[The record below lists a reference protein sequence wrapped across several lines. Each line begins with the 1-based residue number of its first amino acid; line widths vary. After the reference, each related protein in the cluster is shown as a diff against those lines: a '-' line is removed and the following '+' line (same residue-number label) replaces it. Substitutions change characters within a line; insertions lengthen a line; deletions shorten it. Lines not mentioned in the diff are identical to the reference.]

1 MITNCFRKSHLPNPF
16 NFLLFSINYLA
27 IIPQWATT
35 NPETKRAI
43 LTYNT
48 RVSSNTT
55 FDTIDIPESVSDNDL
70 VKLCL
75 EKQDYF
81 KYIILRYENKF
92 QQYIFRKTKVSKE
105 DSEDLLQDIFIKI
118 YLNLRDFDTS
128 LKFSSWGYRIA
139 HNEIISWYRKKK
151 IRPQINFED
160 YEEDNFINLFR
171 EETDIEKQWEN
182 SAIKNHI
189 KEAIEKLDEKYKD
202 VIVLRFLEEKDY
214 TEIGD
219 ILQIPTGTVSTLI
232 SRGKKELQK
241 HLQKYI

>member
-1 MITNCFRKSHLPNPF
+1 M
-16 NFLLFSINYLA
+16 
-27 IIPQWATT
+27 
-35 NPETKRAI
+35 
-43 LTYNT
+43 
-48 RVSSNTT
+48 SSNTPNEI
-55 FDTIDIPESVSDNDL
+55 IDIPESVSDNDL

-75 EKQDYF
+75 QEQDNF
-81 KYIILRYENKF
+81 KYIILRYQNKF
-92 QQYIFRKTKVSKE
+92 QQYIFRRTKVSKE

-160 YEEDNFINLFR
+160 YEEDNFINFFR
-171 EETDIEKQWEN
+171 EETDIEKQWGDKEV
-182 SAIKNHI
+182 KKHI
-189 KEAIEKLDEKYKD
+189 REAIEKLDEKYKD